1 MITNQI
7 LQSSLNDLKGITRV
21 DLGLFDLNGEVVVAT
36 ANMQGPESAI
46 IVAFAESA
54 ADSQM
59 IGSFH
64 LLKVKEEQELIY
76 ILVAQGFG
84 EDT

>member
-7 LQSSLNDLKGITRV
+7 LQSSLDDLKTITRV
-21 DLGLFDLNGEVVVAT
+21 DLGLFDLNGEVVVET
-36 ANMQGPESAI
+36 ANMKRPENDI

-59 IGSFH
+59 IGLTVTAVF
-64 LLKVKEEQELIY
+64 LKS
-76 ILVAQGFG
+76 
-84 EDT
+84 